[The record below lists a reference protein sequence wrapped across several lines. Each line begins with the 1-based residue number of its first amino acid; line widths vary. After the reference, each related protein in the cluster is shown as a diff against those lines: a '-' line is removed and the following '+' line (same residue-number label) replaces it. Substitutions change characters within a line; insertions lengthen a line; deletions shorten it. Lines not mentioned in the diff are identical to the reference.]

1 MQRLKL
7 SMQKLP
13 AFQILEVFYF
23 ILNVLMLKV
32 DELIFNGA
40 FFSNWAIL
48 IYNFHI
54 IN

>member
-1 MQRLKL
+1 MQRLEL

-40 FFSNWAIL
+40 FFKL
-48 IYNFHI
+48 GYLKYNFHI